1 MTAPII
7 IAETCP
13 YCRRQRS
20 PRDILHL
27 SSFTICRNCWERHEK
42 ALAGLASG
50 KYTGECSECGRSMD
64 EIKAIQGDDDRG
76 TRMVVHYENGIYRP
90 MCLAC
95 DKLYVPKRADLYGNT
110 NFWKK
115 KGL

>member
-1 MTAPII
+1 
-7 IAETCP
+7 
-13 YCRRQRS
+13 
-20 PRDILHL
+20 
-27 SSFTICRNCWERHEK
+27 
-42 ALAGLASG
+42 
-50 KYTGECSECGRSMD
+50 MD

-110 NFWKK
+110 DFWKK